1 MSIDVLQ
8 TCSIGFWV
16 AAGIFFLTAVARFFL
31 MDIPKL
37 YGEISGRTAKKA
49 IEQIRKHNAEAL
61 TGDITGVH
69 TGSGV
74 RTEKFSTA
82 TLAPEATAGA
92 TTVLAE
98 AGATTMLA
106 EAGATTVLAEAG
118 ATTMLAE
125 AGATTMLAEAGAT
138 TMLTEPEHPQ
148 AAENDRQPLEA
159 MDDFV
164 LENELSYAESVEIIE

>member
-8 TCSIGFWV
+8 ACSIGFWV
-16 AAGIFFLTAVARFFL
+16 AAGIFFLTAVALFFL

-37 YGEISGRTAKKA
+37 YGEISGRTARKA

-61 TGDITGVH
+61 TGDIAGAH

-82 TLAPEATAGA
+82 TLAPET
-92 TTVLAE
+92 
-98 AGATTMLA
+98 
-106 EAGATTVLAEAG
+106 EAGATTVLAESG
-118 ATTMLAE
+118 ATTV
-125 AGATTMLAEAGAT
+125 LAEAGAT

-148 AAENDRQPLEA
+148 AAGNDRQTPEA
-159 MDDFV
+159 VDDFV

>member
-16 AAGIFFLTAVARFFL
+16 AAGVFFLTAVALFFL

-37 YGEISGRTAKKA
+37 YGEISGRTARKA

-61 TGDITGVH
+61 TGDIAGAH

-82 TLAPEATAGA
+82 TLAPETAMGA

-98 AGATTMLA
+98 AA
-106 EAGATTVLAEAG
+106 ATTVLTEVG
-118 ATTMLAE
+118 ATTI
-125 AGATTMLAEAGAT
+125 
-138 TMLTEPEHPQ
+138 LTEPEHPQ
-148 AAENDRQPLEA
+148 AAGNDRQTPEA
-159 MDDFV
+159 VDDFV

>member
-16 AAGIFFLTAVARFFL
+16 AAGIFFLTAVALFFL

-37 YGEISGRTAKKA
+37 YGEISGRTARKA

-61 TGDITGVH
+61 TGDIASSH

-82 TLAPEATAGA
+82 TLAPETVAGA

-98 AGATTMLA
+98 AGATTML
-106 EAGATTVLAEAG
+106 
-118 ATTMLAE
+118 
-125 AGATTMLAEAGAT
+125 
-138 TMLTEPEHPQ
+138 TEPEHLQ
-148 AAENDRQPLEA
+148 SAENDRQPPEA

-164 LENELSYAESVEIIE
+164 LENELSYAESVEIRE

>member
-16 AAGIFFLTAVARFFL
+16 AAGIFFLTAVALFFL

-37 YGEISGRTAKKA
+37 YGEISGRTARKA

-61 TGDITGVH
+61 TGDIASSH

-74 RTEKFSTA
+74 RTEKCSTA
-82 TLAPEATAGA
+82 TLAPETVAGA

-98 AGATTMLA
+98 AGATTL
-106 EAGATTVLAEAG
+106 
-118 ATTMLAE
+118 
-125 AGATTMLAEAGAT
+125 
-138 TMLTEPEHPQ
+138 LTEPEHLQ
-148 AAENDRQPLEA
+148 SAENDRQPPEA

>member
-16 AAGIFFLTAVARFFL
+16 AAGIFFLTAVALFFL

-37 YGEISGRTAKKA
+37 YGEISGRTARKA

-61 TGDITGVH
+61 TGDIAGAH

-82 TLAPEATAGA
+82 TLAPET
-92 TTVLAE
+92 
-98 AGATTMLA
+98 

-118 ATTMLAE
+118 ATTVLAE
-125 AGATTMLAEAGAT
+125 SGVTTVLAEAGAT
-138 TMLTEPEHPQ
+138 TMLTEPGHPQ
-148 AAENDRQPLEA
+148 AAENDRQSPEA

>member
-16 AAGIFFLTAVARFFL
+16 VAGIFFLTAVALFFL

-37 YGEISGRTAKKA
+37 YGEISGRTARKA

-61 TGDITGVH
+61 TRDIAGAH

-82 TLAPEATAGA
+82 TLAPEA
-92 TTVLAE
+92 
-98 AGATTMLA
+98 
-106 EAGATTVLAEAG
+106 
-118 ATTMLAE
+118 
-125 AGATTMLAEAGAT
+125 
-138 TMLTEPEHPQ
+138 
-148 AAENDRQPLEA
+148 
-159 MDDFV
+159 MDAFV
-164 LENELSYAESVEIIE
+164 LENEVSYAESVEIIE

>member
-8 TCSIGFWV
+8 ACSIGFWV
-16 AAGIFFLTAVARFFL
+16 AAGIFFLTAVALFFL

-37 YGEISGRTAKKA
+37 YGEISGRTARKA

-61 TGDITGVH
+61 TGDIAGAH

-82 TLAPEATAGA
+82 TLAPETAMGA

-106 EAGATTVLAEAG
+106 EAGATTVLAEAAATTVLTEVG
-118 ATTMLAE
+118 ATTI
-125 AGATTMLAEAGAT
+125 
-138 TMLTEPEHPQ
+138 LTEPEHPQ
-148 AAENDRQPLEA
+148 AAGNDRQTPEA
-159 MDDFV
+159 VDDFV
-164 LENELSYAESVEIIE
+164 LEKELSYAESVEIIE

>member
-8 TCSIGFWV
+8 ACSIGFWV
-16 AAGIFFLTAVARFFL
+16 AAGIFFLTAVALFFL

-37 YGEISGRTAKKA
+37 YGEISGRTARKA

-61 TGDITGVH
+61 IGDIAGVH

-82 TLAPEATAGA
+82 TLAPETAMGA
-92 TTVLAE
+92 TTV
-98 AGATTMLA
+98 LA

-118 ATTMLAE
+118 ATTVLAE
-125 AGATTMLAEAGAT
+125 AGATTVLTEVGAT
-138 TMLTEPEHPQ
+138 TILTEPEHPQ
-148 AAENDRQPLEA
+148 AAENDRQTPEA
-159 MDDFV
+159 MDVFG
-164 LENELSYAESVEIIE
+164 LEKELSYAESAEIIE

>member
-16 AAGIFFLTAVARFFL
+16 AAGIFFLTAVALFFL

-37 YGEISGRTAKKA
+37 YGEISGRTARKA

-61 TGDITGVH
+61 TGDIASSH

-82 TLAPEATAGA
+82 TLP
-92 TTVLAE
+92 
-98 AGATTMLA
+98 
-106 EAGATTVLAEAG
+106 
-118 ATTMLAE
+118 
-125 AGATTMLAEAGAT
+125 
-138 TMLTEPEHPQ
+138 P
-148 AAENDRQPLEA
+148 EA

-164 LENELSYAESVEIIE
+164 LENEVSYAESVEIIE

>member
-8 TCSIGFWV
+8 ACSIGFWV
-16 AAGIFFLTAVARFFL
+16 AAGIFFLTAVALFFL

-37 YGEISGRTAKKA
+37 YGEISGRTARKA

-61 TGDITGVH
+61 TGDIAGAH

-82 TLAPEATAGA
+82 TLAPETEAGATTILAETGA

-98 AGATTMLA
+98 SG
-106 EAGATTVLAEAG
+106 V
-118 ATTMLAE
+118 
-125 AGATTMLAEAGAT
+125 T

-148 AAENDRQPLEA
+148 AAENDRQTPEA

-164 LENELSYAESVEIIE
+164 LEKELSYAESAEVIE

>member
-8 TCSIGFWV
+8 ACSIGFWV
-16 AAGIFFLTAVARFFL
+16 AAGIFFLTAVALFFL

-37 YGEISGRTAKKA
+37 YGEISGRTARKA

-61 TGDITGVH
+61 TGDIAGAH

-82 TLAPEATAGA
+82 TLAPETAMGA

-98 AGATTMLA
+98 AGATTVLA
-106 EAGATTVLAEAG
+106 ETGATTVLAESG
-118 ATTMLAE
+118 V
-125 AGATTMLAEAGAT
+125 T

-148 AAENDRQPLEA
+148 AAENDRQTPEA

-164 LENELSYAESVEIIE
+164 LEKELSYAESAEIIE

>member
-8 TCSIGFWV
+8 ACSIGFWV
-16 AAGIFFLTAVARFFL
+16 AAGIFFLTAVALFFL
-31 MDIPKL
+31 MDIQKL
-37 YGEISGRTAKKA
+37 YGEISGRTARKA

-61 TGDITGVH
+61 TGDIAGAH

-82 TLAPEATAGA
+82 TLAPETVAGA

-98 AGATTMLA
+98 T
-106 EAGATTVLAEAG
+106 
-118 ATTMLAE
+118 
-125 AGATTMLAEAGAT
+125 GAT

-148 AAENDRQPLEA
+148 AAGNDRQTPEA
-159 MDDFV
+159 MDAFV

>member
-8 TCSIGFWV
+8 ACSIGFWV
-16 AAGIFFLTAVARFFL
+16 AAGIFFLTAVALFFL

-37 YGEISGRTAKKA
+37 YGEISGRTARKA
-49 IEQIRKHNAEAL
+49 IEQIRKHNEEAL
-61 TGDITGVH
+61 TGDIAGVH

-82 TLAPEATAGA
+82 TLAPETVAGA

-118 ATTMLAE
+118 ATTVLAE
-125 AGATTMLAEAGAT
+125 VGATTI
-138 TMLTEPEHPQ
+138 LTEPEHPQ
-148 AAENDRQPLEA
+148 TAENDRQPPEA

-164 LENELSYAESVEIIE
+164 LENELSYAESAEIIE

>member
-8 TCSIGFWV
+8 TCLIGFWV
-16 AAGIFFLTAVARFFL
+16 AAGIFFLTAVALFFL

-37 YGEISGRTAKKA
+37 YGEISGRTARKA

-61 TGDITGVH
+61 TGDIASSH

-82 TLAPEATAGA
+82 TLAPETVAGA

-98 AGATTMLA
+98 AGATTML
-106 EAGATTVLAEAG
+106 
-118 ATTMLAE
+118 
-125 AGATTMLAEAGAT
+125 
-138 TMLTEPEHPQ
+138 TEPEHLQ
-148 AAENDRQPLEA
+148 SAENDRQPPEA

>member
-8 TCSIGFWV
+8 ACSIGFWV
-16 AAGIFFLTAVARFFL
+16 AAGIFFLTAVALFFL

-37 YGEISGRTAKKA
+37 YGEISGRTARKA

-61 TGDITGVH
+61 TGDIAGVH

-82 TLAPEATAGA
+82 TLAPETAMGA
-92 TTVLAE
+92 TTV
-98 AGATTMLA
+98 LA

-118 ATTMLAE
+118 ATTVLAE
-125 AGATTMLAEAGAT
+125 AGATTVLTEVGAT
-138 TMLTEPEHPQ
+138 TILTEPEHPQ
-148 AAENDRQPLEA
+148 AAGNDRQTPEA
-159 MDDFV
+159 VDDFV

>member
-8 TCSIGFWV
+8 ACSIGFWV
-16 AAGIFFLTAVARFFL
+16 AAGIFFLTAVALFFL

-37 YGEISGRTAKKA
+37 YGEISGRTARKA

-61 TGDITGVH
+61 TGDIAGAH

-82 TLAPEATAGA
+82 TLAPETVAGA

-98 AGATTMLA
+98 AGATTML
-106 EAGATTVLAEAG
+106 
-118 ATTMLAE
+118 
-125 AGATTMLAEAGAT
+125 
-138 TMLTEPEHPQ
+138 TEPEHLQ
-148 AAENDRQPLEA
+148 SAENDRQPPEA

>member
-8 TCSIGFWV
+8 ACSIGFWV
-16 AAGIFFLTAVARFFL
+16 AAGIFFLTAVALFFL

-37 YGEISGRTAKKA
+37 YGEISGRTARKA

-61 TGDITGVH
+61 TGDIAGAH

-82 TLAPEATAGA
+82 TLAPETVAGA
-92 TTVLAE
+92 TTV
-98 AGATTMLA
+98 LA

-118 ATTMLAE
+118 ATTML
-125 AGATTMLAEAGAT
+125 
-138 TMLTEPEHPQ
+138 TEPEHLQ
-148 AAENDRQPLEA
+148 SAENDRQPPEA

>member
-16 AAGIFFLTAVARFFL
+16 AAGIFFLTAVALFFL

-37 YGEISGRTAKKA
+37 YGEISGRTARKA

-61 TGDITGVH
+61 TGDIASSH

-82 TLAPEATAGA
+82 TLAPET
-92 TTVLAE
+92 
-98 AGATTMLA
+98 

-118 ATTMLAE
+118 ATTML
-125 AGATTMLAEAGAT
+125 
-138 TMLTEPEHPQ
+138 TEPEHLQ
-148 AAENDRQPLEA
+148 SAENDRQPPEA

>member
-16 AAGIFFLTAVARFFL
+16 AAGIFFLTAVALFFL

-37 YGEISGRTAKKA
+37 YGEISGRTARKA

-61 TGDITGVH
+61 TGDIASSH

-82 TLAPEATAGA
+82 TLAPETVAGA

-98 AGATTMLA
+98 AGATTML
-106 EAGATTVLAEAG
+106 
-118 ATTMLAE
+118 
-125 AGATTMLAEAGAT
+125 
-138 TMLTEPEHPQ
+138 TEPEHLQ
-148 AAENDRQPLEA
+148 SAENDRQPPEA

>member
-16 AAGIFFLTAVARFFL
+16 AAGIFFLTAVALFFL

-37 YGEISGRTAKKA
+37 YGEISGRTARKA

-61 TGDITGVH
+61 TGDIAGAH

-82 TLAPEATAGA
+82 TLAPET
-92 TTVLAE
+92 
-98 AGATTMLA
+98 

-118 ATTMLAE
+118 ATTI
-125 AGATTMLAEAGAT
+125 
-138 TMLTEPEHPQ
+138 LTEPEHLQ
-148 AAENDRQPLEA
+148 AAGNDRQTPEA
-159 MDDFV
+159 VDEFV
-164 LENELSYAESVEIIE
+164 LEKELSYAESVEIIE

>member
-16 AAGIFFLTAVARFFL
+16 AAGIFFLTAVALFFL

-37 YGEISGRTAKKA
+37 YGEISGRTARKA

-61 TGDITGVH
+61 TGDIASSH

-82 TLAPEATAGA
+82 TLAPETVAGA

-98 AGATTMLA
+98 AGATT
-106 EAGATTVLAEAG
+106 V
-118 ATTMLAE
+118 
-125 AGATTMLAEAGAT
+125 
-138 TMLTEPEHPQ
+138 LTEPEHLQ
-148 AAENDRQPLEA
+148 SAENDRQPPEA

>member
-16 AAGIFFLTAVARFFL
+16 AAGIFFLTAVALFFL

-37 YGEISGRTAKKA
+37 YGEISGRTARKA

-61 TGDITGVH
+61 TGDIAGAH

-82 TLAPEATAGA
+82 TLAPET
-92 TTVLAE
+92 
-98 AGATTMLA
+98 

-118 ATTMLAE
+118 ATTVLAE
-125 AGATTMLAEAGAT
+125 SGVTTVLAEAGAT
-138 TMLTEPEHPQ
+138 TMLTEQEHPQ
-148 AAENDRQPLEA
+148 AAENDRQSPEA

>member
-8 TCSIGFWV
+8 TYSIGFWV
-16 AAGIFFLTAVARFFL
+16 AAGIFFLTAVALFFL

-37 YGEISGRTAKKA
+37 YGEISGRTARKA

-61 TGDITGVH
+61 TGDIAGVH

-82 TLAPEATAGA
+82 TL
-92 TTVLAE
+92 
-98 AGATTMLA
+98 
-106 EAGATTVLAEAG
+106 
-118 ATTMLAE
+118 
-125 AGATTMLAEAGAT
+125 
-138 TMLTEPEHPQ
+138 
-148 AAENDRQPLEA
+148 PLEA

>member
-8 TCSIGFWV
+8 ACSIGFWV
-16 AAGIFFLTAVARFFL
+16 AAGIFFLTAVALFFL

-82 TLAPEATAGA
+82 TLAPEAETGATTVLAETGA

-98 AGATTMLA
+98 AGATTML
-106 EAGATTVLAEAG
+106 
-118 ATTMLAE
+118 
-125 AGATTMLAEAGAT
+125 
-138 TMLTEPEHPQ
+138 TEPERPQ
-148 AAENDRQPLEA
+148 AAENDRQPPEA

>member
-16 AAGIFFLTAVARFFL
+16 AAGIFFLTAVALFFL

-37 YGEISGRTAKKA
+37 YGEISGRTARKA

-61 TGDITGVH
+61 TGDIASSH

-82 TLAPEATAGA
+82 TLAPETVAGA

-98 AGATTMLA
+98 AGATT
-106 EAGATTVLAEAG
+106 VLAE
-118 ATTMLAE
+118 T
-125 AGATTMLAEAGAT
+125 GAT
-138 TMLTEPEHPQ
+138 TMLTEPEHLQ
-148 AAENDRQPLEA
+148 SAENDRQPPEA

>member
-8 TCSIGFWV
+8 ACSIGFWV
-16 AAGIFFLTAVARFFL
+16 AAGIFFLTAVALFFL

-37 YGEISGRTAKKA
+37 YGEISGRTARKA

-61 TGDITGVH
+61 TGDIAGAH

-82 TLAPEATAGA
+82 TLAPEAAAGA

-106 EAGATTVLAEAG
+106 EAGATTVLAEVG
-118 ATTMLAE
+118 ATTI
-125 AGATTMLAEAGAT
+125 
-138 TMLTEPEHPQ
+138 LTEPEHPQ
-148 AAENDRQPLEA
+148 AAGNDRQTPEA

>member
-16 AAGIFFLTAVARFFL
+16 AAGVFFLTAVALFFL

-37 YGEISGRTAKKA
+37 YGEISGRTARKA

-61 TGDITGVH
+61 TGDIAGVH

-82 TLAPEATAGA
+82 TLAPEAETGA

-98 AGATTMLA
+98 V
-106 EAGATTVLAEAG
+106 GATTVLAEVG
-118 ATTMLAE
+118 ATTVLAE
-125 AGATTMLAEAGAT
+125 SGATTVLAEAGAT

-148 AAENDRQPLEA
+148 AAGNDRQTPEA
-159 MDDFV
+159 VDDFV
-164 LENELSYAESVEIIE
+164 LKNELSYAESVEIIE

>member
-8 TCSIGFWV
+8 ACSIGFWV
-16 AAGIFFLTAVARFFL
+16 VAGIFFLTAVALFFL

-37 YGEISGRTAKKA
+37 YGEISGRTARKA

-61 TGDITGVH
+61 TGDIASSH

-82 TLAPEATAGA
+82 TLAPETVAGA

-98 AGATTMLA
+98 AGATTML
-106 EAGATTVLAEAG
+106 
-118 ATTMLAE
+118 
-125 AGATTMLAEAGAT
+125 
-138 TMLTEPEHPQ
+138 TEPEHLQ
-148 AAENDRQPLEA
+148 SAENDRQPPEA

>member
-16 AAGIFFLTAVARFFL
+16 AAGIFFLTAVALFFL

-37 YGEISGRTAKKA
+37 YGEISGRTARKA

-82 TLAPEATAGA
+82 TLAPEAAAGA
-92 TTVLAE
+92 TTV
-98 AGATTMLA
+98 
-106 EAGATTVLAEAG
+106 
-118 ATTMLAE
+118 
-125 AGATTMLAEAGAT
+125 LAEAGAT

-148 AAENDRQPLEA
+148 AAENDRQSPEA

>member
-16 AAGIFFLTAVARFFL
+16 AAGIFFLIAVALFFL

-37 YGEISGRTAKKA
+37 YGEISGRTARKA

-61 TGDITGVH
+61 TGDIASSH

-82 TLAPEATAGA
+82 TLAPETVAGA

-98 AGATTMLA
+98 AGATTML
-106 EAGATTVLAEAG
+106 
-118 ATTMLAE
+118 
-125 AGATTMLAEAGAT
+125 
-138 TMLTEPEHPQ
+138 TEPEHLQ
-148 AAENDRQPLEA
+148 SAENDRQPPEA

>member
-16 AAGIFFLTAVARFFL
+16 AAGIFFLTAVALFFL

-37 YGEISGRTAKKA
+37 YGEISGRTARKA

-61 TGDITGVH
+61 TGDIASSH

-82 TLAPEATAGA
+82 TLAPETVAGA

-98 AGATTMLA
+98 AGAM
-106 EAGATTVLAEAG
+106 
-118 ATTMLAE
+118 
-125 AGATTMLAEAGAT
+125 
-138 TMLTEPEHPQ
+138 TMLTEPEHLQ
-148 AAENDRQPLEA
+148 SAENDRQPPEA

>member
-16 AAGIFFLTAVARFFL
+16 AAGIFFLTAVALFFL
-31 MDIPKL
+31 MGIPKL
-37 YGEISGRTAKKA
+37 YGEISGRTARKA
-49 IEQIRKHNAEAL
+49 IEQIREHNAEAL
-61 TGDITGVH
+61 TGDIASSH

-82 TLAPEATAGA
+82 TLAPETVAGA

-98 AGATTMLA
+98 AGATTML
-106 EAGATTVLAEAG
+106 
-118 ATTMLAE
+118 
-125 AGATTMLAEAGAT
+125 
-138 TMLTEPEHPQ
+138 TEPEHLQ
-148 AAENDRQPLEA
+148 SAENDRQPPEA

>member
-16 AAGIFFLTAVARFFL
+16 AAGIFFLTAVALFFL

-37 YGEISGRTAKKA
+37 YGEISGRTARKA

-61 TGDITGVH
+61 TGDIARSD

-82 TLAPEATAGA
+82 TLAPETVAGA

-98 AGATTMLA
+98 AR
-106 EAGATTVLAEAG
+106 
-118 ATTMLAE
+118 
-125 AGATTMLAEAGAT
+125 AT
-138 TMLTEPEHPQ
+138 TMLTEPEHLQ
-148 AAENDRQPLEA
+148 SAENDRQPPEA

>member
-8 TCSIGFWV
+8 ACSIGFWV
-16 AAGIFFLTAVARFFL
+16 AAGIFFLTAVALFFL

-37 YGEISGRTAKKA
+37 YGEISGRTARKA

-61 TGDITGVH
+61 IGDIAGVH

-82 TLAPEATAGA
+82 TLAPETAMGA

-98 AGATTMLA
+98 AGATTVLT
-106 EAGATTVLAEAG
+106 EVGATTI
-118 ATTMLAE
+118 
-125 AGATTMLAEAGAT
+125 
-138 TMLTEPEHPQ
+138 LTEPEHPQ
-148 AAENDRQPLEA
+148 AAENDRQTPEA

-164 LENELSYAESVEIIE
+164 LEKELSYAESAEIIE

>member
-16 AAGIFFLTAVARFFL
+16 AAGIFFLTAVALFFL

-37 YGEISGRTAKKA
+37 YGEISGRTARKA

-61 TGDITGVH
+61 TGDIAGAYTGR
-69 TGSGV
+69 GV
-74 RTEKFSTA
+74 QTEKFSTA
-82 TLAPEATAGA
+82 TLP
-92 TTVLAE
+92 
-98 AGATTMLA
+98 
-106 EAGATTVLAEAG
+106 
-118 ATTMLAE
+118 
-125 AGATTMLAEAGAT
+125 
-138 TMLTEPEHPQ
+138 P
-148 AAENDRQPLEA
+148 EA